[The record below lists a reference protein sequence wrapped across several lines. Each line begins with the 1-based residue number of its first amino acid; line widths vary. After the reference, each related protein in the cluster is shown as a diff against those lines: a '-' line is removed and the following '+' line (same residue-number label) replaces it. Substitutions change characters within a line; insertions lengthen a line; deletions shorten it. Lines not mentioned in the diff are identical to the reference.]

1 MLKGVFFDL
10 DETLI
15 DADGCHREASRRAFA
30 AFGMDWDE
38 AFRRTGPFFGRR
50 MREILTTVTTCA
62 RSTPVAQASMIACSV
77 VPSWEARIPI
87 LKSVQLPFC
96 PSDGPSWRRRARA
109 RRLTWLGRPHVE
121 EKPRMLAPASLAG
134 VSPAIFLRRTRLL
147 DAREA
152 EAGVEDSVQVLRQ
165 RPVEAGYG
173 EFGASAEASVNR
185 QRSTQ
190 GAGLK

>member
-1 MLKGVFFDL
+1 PPFVVAHPGHRLASTRKQAHACREEIDVVLLAQHHELFD
-10 DETLI
+10 
-15 DADGCHREASRRAFA
+15 GSRDFA
-30 AFGMDWDE
+30 HTQ
-38 AFRRTGPFFGRR
+38 R
-50 MREILTTVTTCA
+50 VTSCL
-62 RSTPVAQASMIACSV
+62 
-77 VPSWEARIPI
+77 EARIPI

-173 EFGASAEASVNR
+173 EFGGIGR
-185 QRSTQ
+185 
-190 GAGLK
+190 